1 MYVYIYMYI
10 YIYTYICTYIYIHI
24 HECILFFGAI
34 HCSAN
39 TSSIILRLG
48 AANQPPC
55 WQSLAW
61 FITAR
66 PAPHHE
72 RPLRGTRS
80 PCLPPN

>member
-1 MYVYIYMYI
+1 MYVYMYVCI
-10 YIYTYICTYIYIHI
+10 YICTYIYIYI
-24 HECILFFGAI
+24 YTNAFFFFGAI

-55 WQSLAW
+55 WQNLAW

-66 PAPHHE
+66 PAPHHAM
-72 RPLRGTRS
+72 PLRSTRS
-80 PCLPPN
+80 PCSPPN